1 MINGL
6 FCSEFFTDH
15 FPGLFKI
22 LSGPNLRE
30 NWLEMAQNRPKSG
43 KNGDFRENGSD
54 FEKTEVTMR
63 LEIEF

>member
-22 LSGPNLRE
+22 LSGPNLRK
-30 NWLEMAQNRPKSG
+30 NWLEMAQNRQKSG